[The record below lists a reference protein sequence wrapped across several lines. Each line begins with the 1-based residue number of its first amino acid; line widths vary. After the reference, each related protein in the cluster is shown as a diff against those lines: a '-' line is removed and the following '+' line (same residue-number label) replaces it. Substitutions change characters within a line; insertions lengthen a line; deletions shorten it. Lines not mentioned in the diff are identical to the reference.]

1 MTFQSPFSRMD
12 GRYISVTI
20 QSPFSAFQLPFSRMD
35 GRYISVTIQST
46 FSAFQLPFSRMDG
59 RYISV
64 TIQSTFSAFQL
75 PFSRLSVIYLISL
88 MRLRG
93 NSWFRD
99 FHSFKF
105 VLETSMA
112 SQIVSQIYWQFTIM
126 GMNFINKYEIARPGD
141 NTVSAMRT
149 YVLIHNHRR
158 STMHVCPNT
167 FA

>member
-12 GRYISVTI
+12 GRYI
-20 QSPFSAFQLPFSRMD
+20 L
-35 GRYISVTIQST
+35 VTIQST
-46 FSAFQLPFSRMDG
+46 FSAFQLPFR
-59 RYISV
+59 
-64 TIQSTFSAFQL
+64 
-75 PFSRLSVIYLISL
+75 RLSGIYLISL

-149 YVLIHNHRR
+149 YVLIPCMCVLIPLRNICDFSVISKVWI
-158 STMHVCPNT
+158 STKTAIQTIIYHSPTKDGKNSCSSNQNT
-167 FA
+167 K